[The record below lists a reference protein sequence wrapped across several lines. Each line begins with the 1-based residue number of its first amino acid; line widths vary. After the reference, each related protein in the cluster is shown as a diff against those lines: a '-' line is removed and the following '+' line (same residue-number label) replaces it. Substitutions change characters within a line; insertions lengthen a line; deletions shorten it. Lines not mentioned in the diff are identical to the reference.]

1 MTIGTGIFL
10 GLVCLSLVFLYLGT
24 KDRWGWERLLTI
36 KSGSVLI
43 IACGTFFNF
52 WLLFTDNKVLV
63 RSEKLMW
70 EEVPIEFVDK
80 EIEAPPNNSSA
91 GVEIE
96 GEIYRARLVDVGPP
110 PKYEKVLV
118 PFDKNKKEYPS
129 RIVGIYWTG
138 KEFEKRE
145 YSYSPSNVFG
155 KSSLPFL
162 LKD

>member
-1 MTIGTGIFL
+1 
-10 GLVCLSLVFLYLGT
+10 
-24 KDRWGWERLLTI
+24 
-36 KSGSVLI
+36 
-43 IACGTFFNF
+43 
-52 WLLFTDNKVLV
+52 
-63 RSEKLMW
+63 MW
-70 EEVPIEFVDK
+70 EKVPIEFVDK
-80 EIEAPPNNSSA
+80 EIEPPNPNNSSE
-91 GVEIE
+91 GVKIE
-96 GEIYRARLVDVGPP
+96 GEIYRLVDVDPP

-118 PFDKNKKEYPS
+118 TFDKNKEEYPS